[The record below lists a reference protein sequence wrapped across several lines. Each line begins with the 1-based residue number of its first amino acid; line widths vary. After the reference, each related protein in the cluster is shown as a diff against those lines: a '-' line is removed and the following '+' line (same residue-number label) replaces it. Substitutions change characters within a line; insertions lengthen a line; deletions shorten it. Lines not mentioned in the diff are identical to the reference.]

1 MTHANVENLPIH
13 THQAMALPIYNLTQM
28 LLFGFASYQNLIN
41 WKLLDTRM
49 TKHKQKHTVATA
61 PNSKTLCCGTHRFPH
76 W

>member
-13 THQAMALPIYNLTQM
+13 THQAMAMPTYTLTRM

-49 TKHKQKHTVATA
+49 TKHKQKHTSS
-61 PNSKTLCCGTHRFPH
+61 NSSKF
-76 W
+76 